1 MSGAAHGKRM
11 KKETILTAVVFFVV
25 GFLAGY
31 ITDAQLS
38 WSGRQKAAMT
48 ATTGMPSEMPGGGSP
63 VAAQSGGMPAGLPEG
78 HPPIDS
84 AAIIKQFQ
92 QEAEQNPK
100 DPDIPLRLANFLYD
114 QRQYPQAIEWYEKS
128 LALNPKNVNA
138 RTDLGTAYYYMG
150 ESDKALKEY
159 NQSLAI
165 DPDHKPTL
173 LNVIVV
179 NLEGTHNLAAARKAW
194 NRLHTLDPANPAL
207 QSLKQK
213 LDSAQGSGGG
223 PSTQ

>member
-1 MSGAAHGKRM
+1 M
-11 KKETILTAVVFFVV
+11 KKETILTAVVFFAV

-48 ATTGMPSEMPGGGSP
+48 ATSGMPSEMPGSP
-63 VAAQSGGMPAGLPEG
+63 GTAQSGTAPSGLPEG

-84 AAIIKQFQ
+84 ASIIKQLE
-92 QEAEQNPK
+92 QEAEQNPN
-100 DPDIPLRLANFLYD
+100 DPDIPLKLADFLYD
-114 QRQYPQAIEWYEKS
+114 QRQYQQAIEWYQKS

-138 RTDLGTAYYYMG
+138 RTDLGTAYFYIG
-150 ESDKALKEY
+150 QAEQALKEY
-159 NQSLAI
+159 RQSLAI

-179 NLEGTHNLAAARKAW
+179 NLEGTHDVAAARRAW
-194 NRLHTLDPANPAL
+194 ERLHALDPSNPNL
-207 QSLKQK
+207 PGLKQK
-213 LDSAQGSGGG
+213 LDAAQGSTAGT
-223 PSTQ
+223 PATQ

>member
-1 MSGAAHGKRM
+1 M

-38 WSGRQKAAMT
+38 WSGRQKAVMP
-48 ATTGMPSEMPGGGSP
+48 ATSSMPSEMPSGGSAG
-63 VAAQSGGMPAGLPEG
+63 AAQGSMPAGLPEG

-84 AAIIKQFQ
+84 TLIIKQLQ

-100 DPDIPLRLANFLYD
+100 DPDIPLKLADFLYD
-114 QRQYPQAIEWYEKS
+114 QRQYPQAIEWYRKS
-128 LALNPKNVNA
+128 LALNPNNVNA
-138 RTDLGTAYYYMG
+138 RTDLGTAYYYIG
-150 ESDKALKEY
+150 QSAQALEEY
-159 NQSLAI
+159 KQSLAI

-179 NLEGTHNLAAARKAW
+179 NLEGTHDLKAAQRAW
-194 NRLHTLDPANPAL
+194 DRLHTLDPANPAL
-207 QSLKQK
+207 PSLKQK
-213 LDSAQGSGGG
+213 LDAARGSAGGA
-223 PSTQ
+223 Q

>member
-1 MSGAAHGKRM
+1 M
-11 KKETILTAVVFFVV
+11 KKETLITAVVFLVV

-31 ITDAQLS
+31 ITSAQMG
-38 WSGRQKAAMT
+38 WSGRQKGLMT
-48 ATTGMPSEMPGGGSP
+48 ASSGMTAENAAASQGTAQGGTPPS
-63 VAAQSGGMPAGLPEG
+63 GLPEG

-84 AAIIKQFQ
+84 TLIIKQL
-92 QEAEQNPK
+92 QEEAQQNPK
-100 DPDIPLRLANFLYD
+100 DPDIPLKLANLLYD
-114 QRQYPQAIEWYEKS
+114 QRQYQQAIEWYQKS

-138 RTDLGTAYYYMG
+138 RTDLGTAYFYMG
-150 ESDKALKEY
+150 QSGEALKQY
-159 NQSLAI
+159 SQSLAI

-194 NRLHTLDPANPAL
+194 ERLDKLDPSNPNL

-213 LDSAQGSGGG
+213 LDAAQGPSGGA
-223 PSTQ
+223 PSSQ